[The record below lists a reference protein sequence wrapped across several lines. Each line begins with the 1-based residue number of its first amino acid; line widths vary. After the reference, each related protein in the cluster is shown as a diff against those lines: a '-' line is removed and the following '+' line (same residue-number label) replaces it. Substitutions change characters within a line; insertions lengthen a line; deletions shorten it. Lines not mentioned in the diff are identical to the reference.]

1 MPTLKRSA
9 SEQRLM
15 EASGPDF
22 LEALARGLR
31 ILETFNH
38 DRKQLTLSDIS
49 RLVDLPRAVRRTL
62 HTLVQANVGARLFA
76 VERRHRYF
84 AACT

>member
-9 SEQRLM
+9 ADERLV

-31 ILETFNH
+31 VLEAFNQ
-38 DRKQLTLSDIS
+38 DRKQLTLSDIAKV
-49 RLVDLPRAVRRTL
+49 VDLPRASVRRTL
-62 HTLVQANVGARLFA
+62 HTLVALGCQPLDLN
-76 VERRHRYF
+76 
-84 AACT
+84 